1 MVIIFLGLSSSP
13 TATALPV
20 EYPPVLSGGE
30 VKGCDAK
37 EKRMPLDVIRCKN
50 SFLFFLT
57 LISCLFMNIFT
68 KYKLAHAMYLNPE
81 ALGYKKMQHCFVAV
95 AVMLCCSASLRAQQ
109 VNTLYFMN
117 NVPERNAYNPA
128 FQPVHNVYIDFPI
141 MPNFR
146 LDAGNN
152 SLGFSDVVFSK
163 KINGVDSTITFLHPA
178 ALKEKDNFYSALSR
192 TTRIYG
198 DLTFNLIGFGFRVK
212 KNYFTVDVS
221 QKASAGF
228 YLPRDMFKL
237 ALYGA
242 GKGSGGYSDVFD
254 LKRLGIQA
262 SVYTEFGLGYSR
274 KVNDKLTVG
283 GKLKYLIGQANINT
297 DIEKLKLT
305 TGDDKWGISGLGTLN
320 ASLPLMDI
328 PFGADGLI
336 DLANLNPEINTGS
349 INGVKDIA
357 DIVLSSNNG
366 FGVDLGA
373 TYNILPELQLSAALT
388 DLGFIRWR
396 SNLTNAS
403 FNGNFEMTGIE
414 YSPGDKLEDKLDTLL
429 QTLEDAFA
437 STGSHRSYTTALS
450 TRLNVG
456 AEYSV
461 VNNKIGFGM
470 LSSTLYAGKNLY
482 TDLTVAANLRP
493 CTWFSTSFTY
503 SLLHGRLSN
512 VGFGAQLRVMPF
524 NMYIAVDRIP
534 LTFASKDLPVPTNLK
549 SVTLQAGMVWVIGDP
564 GKVGDDDG
572 DGVKNKRDRCP
583 NTPPGYK
590 VDKHGCVLDSD
601 DDGVAD
607 DMDKCP
613 GTLLAVRVDV
623 WGCPLDDDGDSVP
636 NIADKCP
643 DTPAG
648 VPTDS
653 TGCPFDLD
661 GDGVFDY
668 LDSCLNTPAGVLTDS
683 VGCPLDSDG
692 DGVTDY
698 LDKCPGTS
706 AEVQVD
712 SVGCPL
718 DADGDGVPNYLD
730 KCPETPAAAQG
741 KVNGDGCPLDADGD
755 GVFDYADK
763 CPNTPASVAADST
776 GCPPDADGDDVPDYL
791 DLCPETPAAAK
802 GKVDSAGCPLDTDG
816 DSIADYEDN
825 CPTIKGVA
833 SNYGCPEIKAAVK
846 QIFEK
851 ALAGIEFQLGN
862 AAIKP
867 ESYDVLD
874 QIVAAMAENEDYI
887 LLVYGHTDSIGVVE
901 DNIQLSEKRANA
913 VKEYIEQKGIAADRV
928 IAKGFGDARPVASNA
943 TEEGRAKNRRVEF
956 IVKFER

>member
-1 MVIIFLGLSSSP
+1 M
-13 TATALPV
+13 
-20 EYPPVLSGGE
+20 
-30 VKGCDAK
+30 KH
-37 EKRMPLDVIRCKN
+37 
-50 SFLFFLT
+50 FFIT
-57 LISCLFMNIFT
+57 
-68 KYKLAHAMYLNPE
+68 
-81 ALGYKKMQHCFVAV
+81 VAIM
-95 AVMLCCSASLRAQQ
+95 ACCSVSLRAQQ

-128 FQPVHNVYIDFPI
+128 FQPVHNVYIDLTI

-146 LDAGNN
+146 FDVGNS
-152 SLGFSDVVFSK
+152 SLGFSDVIFSK
-163 KINGVDSTITFLHPA
+163 NINGVDSTITFLHPA
-178 ALKEKDNFYSALSR
+178 ALKEKDNFYSALR
-192 TTRIYG
+192 KTNRIYG

-254 LKRLGIQA
+254 LKRLGVQS

-305 TGDDKWGISGLGTLN
+305 MDNDRWNISGSGTLN

-328 PFGADGLI
+328 PVGADGLV
-336 DLANLNPEINTGS
+336 DLANLNPEINTES
-349 INGVKDIA
+349 INGIKDIA
-357 DIVLSSNNG
+357 NIILSSNNG

-373 TYNILPELQLSAALT
+373 TYNILPELQLSAALI

-403 FNGNFEMTGIE
+403 FNGNFETTGID
-414 YSPGDKLEDKLDTLL
+414 YNPGDKVEDRLDTML
-429 QTLEDAFA
+429 QTLEDAFVF
-437 STGSHRSYTTALS
+437 TGSHSSYTTALS

-470 LSSTLYAGKNLY
+470 LSSTLYAGKSLY

-503 SLLHGRLSN
+503 SLLHGRFSN

-534 LTFASKDLPVPTNLK
+534 LTFASQELPVPTNLK
-549 SVTLQAGMVWVIGDP
+549 SVNLQAGMVWVIGDP
-564 GKVGDDDG
+564 RKVGDDDG
-572 DGVKNKRDRCP
+572 DGVKNKRDKCP
-583 NTPPGYK
+583 NTPPGYN

-601 DDGVAD
+601 YDGVTD
-607 DMDKCP
+607 ETDRCP
-613 GTLLAVRVDV
+613 GTPLAVRVDS
-623 WGCPLDDDGDSVP
+623 WGCPLDDDGDGVS

-643 DTPAG
+643 GTPAG
-648 VPTDS
+648 VPADS

-661 GDGVFDY
+661 SDGVFDY
-668 LDSCLNTPAGVLTDS
+668 LDSCPNTPAGVPIDS
-683 VGCPLDSDG
+683 VGCPLDLDLDG
-692 DGVTDY
+692 APDY
-698 LDKCPGTS
+698 ADICPETPAG
-706 AEVQVD
+706 VQVD

-718 DADGDGVPNYLD
+718 DADGDGVPDYLD

-741 KVNGDGCPLDADGD
+741 KVNSDGCPL
-755 GVFDYADK
+755 
-763 CPNTPASVAADST
+763 
-776 GCPPDADGDDVPDYL
+776 DADGDDVPDYL
-791 DLCPETPAAAK
+791 DICPNTPAAAK
-802 GKVDSAGCPLDTDG
+802 GKLDSAGCPLDTDG

-825 CPTIKGVA
+825 CPTITGVS

-867 ESYDVLD
+867 ESYGVLD
-874 QIVAAMAENEDYI
+874 QIVAAMTENEDYI

-913 VKEYIEQKGIAADRV
+913 VKAYIEQKGIAADRV
-928 IAKGFGDARPVASNA
+928 IAQGFGDTRPVASNA